1 MISVYRYINDISL
14 NGREYLVDENDKT
27 LTFSNISEILKY
39 YQKWKMKFK
48 DEEELE
54 DYGIYLDR
62 ENKDGTII

>member
-27 LTFSNISEILKY
+27 LNFSNISEILKY
-39 YQKWKMKFK
+39 YQKWKIEFK

-62 ENKDGTII
+62 EISNDQS

>member
-1 MISVYRYINDISL
+1 MIRVYRYINDISL

-27 LTFSNISEILKY
+27 LNFSNISEILKY

-62 ENKDGTII
+62 ENEDD